1 MSQGPNPLEGDGLA
15 EALPDQT
22 QCASTTLG
30 AKLGTSGCEASPDLY
45 G

>member
-22 QCASTTLG
+22 QCASTSARSEMRYVRVRG
-30 AKLGTSGCEASPDLY
+30 QP
-45 G
+45 